1 MRKFALSSNMFH
13 LTDEEVEQLEA
24 QAATGDP
31 EACYKWGRYLYCVRP
46 DHDSVSKAAV
56 QFMMAKAEGV
66 VDAAVAISLM
76 WYNGDFGMVDRT
88 KGKQFLLEALEKENE
103 FAAFV
108 YLRKLI
114 YGHHG
119 FEVDTDKA
127 LTMLKAL
134 TEKSDNPNF
143 YYLLGVVYQI
153 QSNYAESLP
162 WLEKAYAEGVGES
175 AMDLALARS
184 GGFTADGNFADYDVY
199 LKELDQLS
207 AESQDGFATYLYAAL
222 FASDYD
228 KLEDEAQK
236 AEAHEAI
243 KAEVENALAWGC
255 GEAALF
261 LGDAYYDATC
271 GFEEDLARAFS
282 YYAKGAILGSADCYE
297 RMYEMV
303 VAEEIEGNYSQDFAD
318 NCVLEAARLGSQDM
332 MRQVVAIY
340 KAGRLTDFA
349 AEIEQYYLPEV
360 EAMDDD
366 DMPDDDGRY
375 DAYA

>member
-13 LTDEEVEQLEA
+13 LTDEQVNELEQ
-24 QAATGDP
+24 QAAEGNA
-31 EACYKWGRYLYCVRP
+31 EACYKLGRYLYCVRP
-46 DHDSVSKAAV
+46 EANSVDRAAV
-56 QFMMAKAEGV
+56 LFMQAKAEGV

-134 TEKSDNPNF
+134 VEKSDNPNF
-143 YYLLGVVYQI
+143 YYLLGLVYQI
-153 QSNYAESLP
+153 QGNYAESLP

-184 GGFTADGNFADYDVY
+184 GGFTAEGDFADYDAY
-199 LKELDQLS
+199 MKELDQLS

-222 FASDYD
+222 LAPNYD
-228 KLEDEAQK
+228 ELEDEAQK
-236 AEAHEAI
+236 AEVHEAI
-243 KAEVENALAWGC
+243 KFEMENALAWGG

-271 GFEEDLARAFS
+271 GFEEDLARAIS
-282 YYAKGAILGSADCYE
+282 YYAKGAILGSADCYG
-297 RMYEMV
+297 RMYEMI
-303 VAEEIEGNYSQDFAD
+303 VAEEVEGYSQDFSD
-318 NCVLEAARLGSQDM
+318 NCALSSARLGSQDM

-349 AEIEQYYLPEV
+349 AEIEQFYLPVV